1 MIYTPAGQ
9 YPEVGPEYLA
19 ATAFFDYDK
28 PALRA
33 RIEAALGDASTE
45 VEKAVRLYYWVRDGW
60 RYDPFSIR
68 LTTQAHT
75 ASALLDMEGAYCVPK
90 AVLLVAA
97 ARAAG
102 IPAAL
107 GLSDVSNHM
116 TSEKLKRWMGGN
128 TVFVNHGYALLH
140 VDGRWVKAAPAF
152 NLDMCQRFG
161 VRPTEFDGRNDA
173 IFQEFDMQNRR
184 HMEYV
189 NERGCWSDFPYPTF
203 EATMREAYP
212 AADAW
217 ERGVDDPHFAPEP
230 A

>member
-1 MIYTPAGQ
+1 MIHTPAGSH
-9 YPEVGPEYLA
+9 PEVGPEYLA
-19 ATAFFDYDK
+19 ATPFFDYEH
-28 PALRA
+28 PELRA
-33 RIEAALGDASTE
+33 RIDAAVGEAKTDL
-45 VEKAVRLYYWVRDGW
+45 EKAVKLYYWVRDGW
-60 RYDPFSIR
+60 RYDPFSVR
-68 LTTQAHT
+68 LSADTHI
-75 ASALLDMEGAYCVPK
+75 ASHLLRTDGAYCVPK

-107 GLSDVSNHM
+107 GLSDVTNHM
-116 TSEKLKRWMGGN
+116 TSEKLKRWMGGS

-161 VRPTEFDGRNDA
+161 VRPTEFDGRSDA

-189 NERGCWSDFPYPTF
+189 NERGCWSDFPYETF
-203 EATMREAYP
+203 AATMRAAYP
-212 AADAW
+212 ADDW
-217 ERGVDDPHFAPEP
+217 DKGIDDPLFSPES
-230 A
+230 